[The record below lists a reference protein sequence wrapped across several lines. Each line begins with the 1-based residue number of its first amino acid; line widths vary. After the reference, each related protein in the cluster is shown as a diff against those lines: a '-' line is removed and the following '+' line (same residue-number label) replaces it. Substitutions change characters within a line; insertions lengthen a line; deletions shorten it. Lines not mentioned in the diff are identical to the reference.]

1 MQASTLPILIVGG
14 GLGGLT
20 TALALGQK
28 GWPVHVLEQA
38 PEIEPIGFGI
48 QLGPNVF
55 SMLDRL
61 GVAEAV
67 QSVSHFPSAILMFDA
82 VTGEEQARIPCG
94 PELRARFK
102 HPYVVIHRVD
112 LHQILL
118 DACERLPNI
127 TLAAST
133 TVTGFED
140 LGDRVRAGIQDGAP
154 IEGAAIIGAD
164 GLRSRLRNQLFD
176 EGEPNMIG
184 YVAHRS
190 VVPMAKV
197 PKDVQRDEVVLWA
210 GPGFH
215 IVHYPLRRGELFNLV
230 AVFRTPTYTQK
241 FDAAACIREV
251 EQNYRTAH
259 PAMKTLLSLMD
270 FERRWIISD
279 RDPIRTWSRGR
290 ATLLGDA
297 AHPTLQSLA
306 QGACMAIEDALCLAE
321 LIELSQGDYEPA
333 FVQYQAERLV
343 RTARVQLESRY
354 LWDVYH
360 AEDIARDVRRQTF
373 LTRSGQDY
381 YDCLA
386 WLWDGFALPT
396 ELRGR
401 EAARDSAARTK
412 LRA

>member
-1 MQASTLPILIVGG
+1 MRKSDLPILIVGG

-55 SMLDRL
+55 TMLERL

-67 QSVSHFPSAILMFDA
+67 QSVSHFPSAILMLDA

-94 PELRARFK
+94 PQFRARFK

-118 DACERLPNI
+118 DACERIPSI
-127 TLAAST
+127 TLSAST

-140 LGDRVRAGIQDGAP
+140 LGDHVRAS
-154 IEGAAIIGAD
+154 IEGGEAITGAAIIGAD
-164 GLRSRLRNQLFD
+164 GLRSRLRAKMFD

-190 VVPMAKV
+190 VVPMAQV
-197 PKDVQRDEVVLWA
+197 PKHVQRDEVVLWA

-230 AVFRTPTYTQK
+230 AVFRTPTYSQK

-259 PAMKTLLSLMD
+259 PA
-270 FERRWIISD
+270 
-279 RDPIRTWSRGR
+279 
-290 ATLLGDA
+290 
-297 AHPTLQSLA
+297 LQSLA

-321 LIELSQGDYEPA
+321 LIELSAGDYQPA
-333 FVQYQAERLV
+333 FRQYQAGRLV

-373 LTRSGQDY
+373 LARTGQDY
-381 YDCLA
+381 YECLA
-386 WLWDGFALPT
+386 WLYDGFTLPT
-396 ELRGR
+396 RLERSEKR
-401 EAARDSAARTK
+401 KTRQ
-412 LRA
+412 

>member
-1 MQASTLPILIVGG
+1 MQESTLPILIVGG

-118 DACERLPNI
+118 DACERVPNI

-164 GLRSRLRNQLFD
+164 GLRSRLRNQLLD

-279 RDPIRTWSRGR
+279 RDPIRSWSRGR

>member
-1 MQASTLPILIVGG
+1 MQKSKLPILVVGG

-20 TALALGQK
+20 TALALGQR

-55 SMLDRL
+55 SMLERL

-67 QSVSHFPSAILMFDA
+67 QRVSHLPSAILMFDA

-94 PELRARFK
+94 PELRARFT

-127 TLAAST
+127 RLSAST

-140 LGDRVRAGIQDGAP
+140 LGDRVRAGIQDGPP
-154 IEGAAIIGAD
+154 IEGAAIVGAD
-164 GLRSRLRNQLFD
+164 GLRSRLRAQLFE

-197 PKDVQRDEVVLWA
+197 PKEVQRDEVVLWA

-279 RDPIRTWSRGR
+279 RDPIRSWSSGR

-306 QGACMAIEDALCLAE
+306 QGACMAIEDAVCLAE
-321 LIELSQGDYEPA
+321 LIELSRGDYVPA
-333 FVQYQAERLV
+333 FEQYQTERLV

-373 LTRSGQDY
+373 LARSGRDY

-396 ELRGR
+396 ELKRR
-401 EAARDSAARTK
+401 EKIAADTGQK